1 MAIISNKLNSFKK
14 YHFIFREKSIL
25 LQNGNLPDA
34 STMKKCLELS
44 VASDWISEPELD
56 YTALQLEDDTPNP
69 KECEDIPLREFFARH
84 QNDGEN
90 GFRNVGSLAARAR
103 GILNFHTN
111 KRFCERC
118 GSPLRDDEKFTA
130 RTCTKCGRQF
140 FPQLE
145 PAIIVLVTK
154 DEECLLARH
163 ANRISDVWTTLAGFV
178 EMGETIESA
187 VHREIFE
194 EVGIHVKNVRYVA
207 SQAWPYPDQLML
219 AFRAEYESGEIK
231 AQEGEILEAKW
242 FRKDSLPN
250 VPPPGSVAHNLISGV
265 FG

>member
-14 YHFIFREKSIL
+14 HHFIFRENSII
-25 LQNGNLPDA
+25 LQNGELPDA
-34 STMKKCLELS
+34 LTMKRCLELS
-44 VASDWISEPELD
+44 VASDWISEQEMD
-56 YTALQLEDDTPNP
+56 YTAIQLEKDTPNP
-69 KECEDIPLREFFARH
+69 KGCEDIPLREFFFRH
-84 QNDGEN
+84 QNDAEE
-90 GFRNVGSLAARAR
+90 GFQNIGSLSARAK
-103 GILNFHTN
+103 GILNFHTL
-111 KRFCERC
+111 KRFCSIC
-118 GSPLRDDEKFTA
+118 GGQLHDDEKFTA
-130 RTCTKCGRQF
+130 RTCSKCGHQF

-145 PAIIVLVTK
+145 PAIIVLVTRG
-154 DEECLLARH
+154 DEYLLAKH
-163 ANRISDVWTTLAGFV
+163 ANRNTDVWTTLAGFV

-194 EVGIHVKNVRYVA
+194 EVGIRIKNLRYVA
-207 SQAWPYPDQLML
+207 SQAWPFPDQLML

-242 FRKDSLPN
+242 FHKDSLPN